1 MIEAIDLT
9 KRYEDGVLALD
20 SLRLKIE
27 ASEVYCLLGAN
38 GAGKTT
44 TLDLFLGFIEPS
56 SGQALINGV
65 DVFRNPL
72 EAKRYVGYLS
82 ENVRLYG
89 HLTARQNLEYFAQLA
104 GQGAVSKAEGSA
116 LMARVGLPEG
126 AFERQVKQF
135 SKGMRQKLG
144 IAIATIKN
152 APALLLDEPMSGLD
166 PKAAAELVES
176 LKGLRE
182 SGKAILMSTH
192 DIFRAKELADRV
204 GIMRSGKKVAELTK
218 AELEHENLERLYL
231 DFMRGD
237 GLEGEKAPADKPTLL
252 RFSA

>member
-1 MIEAIDLT
+1 MIQAIDLT

-20 SLRLKIE
+20 NLRLGIAAGE
-27 ASEVYCLLGAN
+27 IYCLLGAN

-72 EAKRYVGYLS
+72 EAKKYVGYLS

-89 HLTARQNLEYFAQLA
+89 HLTARQNLDYFAQLA
-104 GQGAVSKAEGSA
+104 GREPVGKAEADRLLGK
-116 LMARVGLPEG
+116 VGLPEP
-126 AFERQVKQF
+126 AFGRQVKQF

-176 LKGLRE
+176 LKGLRTD
-182 SGKAILMSTH
+182 GKAILMSTH

-204 GIMRSGKKVAELTK
+204 GIMRSGIKVAEYTR
-218 AELEHENLERLYL
+218 AELENENLERLYL
-231 DFMRGD
+231 DYMRGQA
-237 GLEGEKAPADKPTLL
+237 LEGETAPPEKPNLL
-252 RFSA
+252 RWPA